1 MHPRLPCALALA
13 IVLAAAVGSGP
24 ALGAANAA
32 FAGEPI
38 AYYLPGLD
46 PAEADFDP
54 AVPTPE
60 DHLGWPLGTWHVQH
74 AQVVSYFQALAAA
87 SDRIALVEYAR
98 SHEGKPLFHALIT
111 APENHARL
119 EEIRQEH
126 LRLADPA
133 QSARLDLSAMPLVAM
148 LGYGIH
154 GNEPSATNSA
164 LAVAFR
170 LVAARDAETRATLRD
185 TIVLLDPCLN
195 PDGHD
200 RFAQW
205 VNSHRGR
212 HPSADPADREHNEVW
227 PRGRSNHYWFDLNRD
242 WLPLVH
248 PESRGRVAV
257 FHRWKPN
264 LLTDHHEMG
273 TDTTY
278 FFQPGIPGRDNPSIP
293 PIVRELT
300 ARIAERH
307 AAALDQLGSLYYARE
322 TFDDFYAGKGSTY
335 PDLNGAVGILFEQA
349 SSRGHVQ
356 DSIHGTIAFP
366 FTIRNQVATSFSSL
380 RAARALRQELLEHQ
394 RTFFRTALEE
404 ARRSP
409 VQGWVFDA
417 ALDPARAHHLLD
429 LLRRH
434 DIEVRQLA
442 RPLSAGGRTWEP
454 GAAWVVPAVQPQFRF
469 LTEMFTRRSEF
480 EDTLF
485 YDVSAW
491 SVALGFDLPHA
502 ELNAAQLPAAT
513 LGDPIGTTFF
523 PAGRLAGVAEAYAY
537 VFDWTG
543 FYAPRALQRLHAAG
557 LRAKVAT
564 EPFSVRTEAGPV
576 ELGRG
581 AIIVPVGLQPDR
593 RGTIEDVVAAI
604 AREDALTVHALST
617 GLSLAGPDL
626 GSPTF
631 HVLTAPKVALLV
643 GEGVNNLDAGEVWHL
658 LDTRVNLPLTMLDIA
673 RPLPA
678 LDRYTTLVL
687 VDGSYGSL
695 PDSAAAA
702 IKSWLQRGGVLLASG
717 RAVDWVSDQDIAK
730 VERVPANRPAP
741 DAPAERVPYGD
752 GNRTE
757 NLKLIRGAIFGA
769 DLDLTHPLG
778 FGFDRPHLNLFR
790 TRTTAYRP
798 SPSPYQTP
806 AVYRAEPLL
815 AGYAS
820 SENIARLAG
829 SAALLVVHQGR
840 GVAVLS
846 ADNLNFRGYWHG
858 GSKAF
863 LNGLFFG
870 PSIRPIR
877 TLGDTSDEG

>member
-1 MHPRLPCALALA
+1 MRPSLLSLAFGLGLALQT
-13 IVLAAAVGSGP
+13 VGFVSPSPAAT
-24 ALGAANAA
+24 
-32 FAGEPI
+32 AGEPI
-38 AYYLPGLD
+38 AYYFPDLD
-46 PAEADFDP
+46 SAEADFDP

-60 DHLGWPLGTWHVQH
+60 EHLGWRLGAWHVNH

-87 SDRIALVEYAR
+87 SDRVTLVEYAR
-98 SHEGKPLFHALIT
+98 SHEARPLFHAIIT

-119 EEIRQEH
+119 EEIRLAH
-126 LRLADPA
+126 RRLSDPA
-133 QSARLDLSAMPLVAM
+133 QSAQLDVAAMPLVAI

-164 LAVAFR
+164 LAVAYR
-170 LVAARDAETRATLRD
+170 LTAARDQETLATLRE
-185 TIVLLDPCLN
+185 TVILLDPCLN

-248 PESRGRVAV
+248 PESRGRIAV

-307 AAALDQLGSLYYARE
+307 ATALDRLGSLYYARE
-322 TFDDFYAGKGSTY
+322 TFDDFYPGKGSTY
-335 PDLNGAVGILFEQA
+335 PDLNGGVGILFEQA

-356 DSIHGTIAFP
+356 ESIHGPITFP

-380 RAARALRQELLEHQ
+380 RAARALREELLEHQ

-404 ARRSP
+404 ARRAP

-417 ALDPARAHHLLD
+417 ALDPARAYHLLD

-442 RPLSAGGRTWEP
+442 RPLSAGGRMWEP

-469 LTEMFTRRSEF
+469 LTEVFTRRSEF
-480 EDTLF
+480 ADTQF

-502 ELNAAQLPAAT
+502 ALSAAELPADA
-513 LGDPIGTTFF
+513 LGEPIHTAFF
-523 PAGRLAGVAEAYAY
+523 PAGRLAGAAEAYAY
-537 VFDWTG
+537 AFDWTG
-543 FYAPRALQRLHAAG
+543 LYAPRALQRLHAAG

-564 EPFSVRTEAGPV
+564 QPFSARTEAGRV
-576 ELGRG
+576 DFGRG
-581 AIIVPVGLQPDR
+581 TIVVPVGLQPDR
-593 RGTIEDVVAAI
+593 RGAIEDTVAAI
-604 AREDALTVHALST
+604 AREDALTVHALSS
-617 GLSLAGPDL
+617 GLAHEGPDL

-631 HVLTAPKVALLV
+631 HALTAPQVALFV
-643 GEGVNNLDAGEVWHL
+643 GEGVNHLDAGEVWHL
-658 LDTRVNLPLTMLDIA
+658 FDTRVGLPIAMLDIA
-673 RPLPA
+673 RPLPS
-678 LDRYTTLVL
+678 LDRYNTLVL
-687 VDGSYGSL
+687 VDGNY
-695 PDSAAAA
+695 AALSENTAES
-702 IKSWLQRGGVLLASG
+702 IKTWLRRGGTLLASG
-717 RAVDWVSDQDIAK
+717 RALDWVSSKDIAK
-730 VERVPANRPAP
+730 VEPVPVERPPRDEPVARQP
-741 DAPAERVPYGD
+741 YAE

-757 NLKLIRGAIFGA
+757 NLKLIRGAIFAA

-778 FGFDRPHLNLFR
+778 FGFDRPQLNLFR
-790 TRTTAYRP
+790 TRTAAYRL
-798 SPSPYQTP
+798 SSSPYQTP
-806 AVYRAEPLL
+806 AVYRHEPLL

-820 SENIARLAG
+820 AENIARLAG
-829 SAALLVVHQGR
+829 SAAILVVHQGR
-840 GVAVLS
+840 GVAVLA

-863 LNGLFFG
+863 LNAVFFG

-877 TLGDTSDEG
+877 TLGETGTTESTD